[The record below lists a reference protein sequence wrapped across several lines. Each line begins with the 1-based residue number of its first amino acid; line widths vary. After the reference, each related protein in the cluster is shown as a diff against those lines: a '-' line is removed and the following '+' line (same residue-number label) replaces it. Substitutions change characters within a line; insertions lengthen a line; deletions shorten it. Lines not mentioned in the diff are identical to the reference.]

1 MRGFLNAD
9 KHRKIAA
16 ALSAAAFGLMTLPAS
31 AADVSVRLNAT
42 PLPRYV
48 QAETYG
54 DYYSYNR
61 PACPARYY
69 YSCRTDAFGNAQCA
83 CWPGLA
89 YYIFRY

>member
-1 MRGFLNAD
+1 MRRF
-9 KHRKIAA
+9 
-16 ALSAAAFGLMTLPAS
+16 FGSFAMIGLTALPAG
-31 AADVSVRLNAT
+31 AADVTVRLNAT

-48 QAETYG
+48 QAEVYR
-54 DYYSYNR
+54 DYYTYP

-69 YSCRTDAFGNAQCA
+69 YTCRADAIGNQHCA